1 MVPLPF
7 APYLPRMSRFFP
19 RDVVHWGEEKL
30 HPLRAFAI
38 RTIEPAGITGL
49 VLRVWRAVIL
59 GSGSWLFFVGGLTAG
74 VLFLCGMLTWHLGNY
89 PVRRWPL
96 RALAFVVIELAV
108 EMGMS
113 SVLIVFGRERYGSQN
128 ATWGDWWP
136 MAGQALWQRTLTV
149 ALFTAVLALVVQMV
163 RRAVDQRTP
172 GSVSPH

>member
-1 MVPLPF
+1 
-7 APYLPRMSRFFP
+7 MSRFFP

-49 VLRVWRAVIL
+49 VLRVWRTIVL
-59 GSGSWLFFVGGLTAG
+59 GSGSWIFFVSGLTMG

-89 PVRRWPL
+89 PVKRWPL
-96 RALAFVVIELAV
+96 RALAFFVIEFAV

-113 SVLIVFGRERYGSQN
+113 SLLIVFGRERYGSQA

-136 MAGQALWQRTLTV
+136 MAGQALWQRGLTIV
-149 ALFTAVLALVVQMV
+149 LFALILAFVVQLV
-163 RRAVDQRTP
+163 RRAVDQRGPGHVTP
-172 GSVSPH
+172 H